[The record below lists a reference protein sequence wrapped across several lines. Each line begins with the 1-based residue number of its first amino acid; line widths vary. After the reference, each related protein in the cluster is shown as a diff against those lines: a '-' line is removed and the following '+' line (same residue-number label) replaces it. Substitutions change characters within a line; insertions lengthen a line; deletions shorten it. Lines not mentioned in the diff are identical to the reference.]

1 MYVYLIY
8 IYMYIYTYIHTYMCI
23 YMCIYIYIHALHTN
37 LYVSRPKIHIMLKAI
52 V

>member
-1 MYVYLIY
+1 
-8 IYMYIYTYIHTYMCI
+8 MYIYIHIYGIYI
-23 YMCIYIYIHALHTN
+23 CIYIYIHAFHTN